1 MIKSFPGYAS
11 IDLQAIPT
19 PPETLGCPSH
29 PVVQEHWLAACEKLS
44 AEGEFS
50 GVELIGLNFPNPE
63 RKPFF
68 SNVCFCPACQ
78 YGYGA
83 MGGILE
89 QVVRENLALGRLQS
103 AVPPERDH
111 PSVET
116 LLLWRRSVQFGLLQQ
131 IRAVLPQPLCV
142 LTSADLRYTGRRSSL
157 TFFEM
162 QGLVAECSLVWESG
176 IERTLSLPRSMPLWL
191 RCGQPEDAVAAGF
204 QGLLREPG
212 LTSALI

>member
-1 MIKSFPGYAS
+1 MIESFPGYAC
-11 IDLQAIPT
+11 IDLQAIAT
-19 PPETLGCPSH
+19 PLETLGCPSH
-29 PVVQEHWLAACEKLS
+29 PVVQECWLAACETL
-44 AEGEFS
+44 AAGGDHA

-68 SNVCFCPACQ
+68 SNVCFCAACQ

-89 QVVRENLALGRLQS
+89 QVVRENLAAGRVDS
-103 AVPPERDH
+103 ALPPERDH

-131 IRAVLPQPLCV
+131 IRAVVPQPLCV

-162 QGLVAECSLVWESG
+162 QGLAAECSLVWESG
-176 IERTLSLPRSMPLWL
+176 IERVLSLPRSLPIWL
-191 RCGQPEDAVAAGF
+191 RCGQLEDATVAGVK
-204 QGLLREPG
+204 GLLREPG
-212 LTSALI
+212 LASAFV